1 MDAILL
7 DRFLSAEQG
16 FKSARFDVA
25 ETIPRNEMQLEEVR
39 HLTLV
44 KKLKEEFPFFKG
56 NYAILVLSW
65 ILMDFAGEMPTPN
78 YQYYVQAL
86 GGTGIALGLI
96 GFCSF
101 IALAAVQFPGGYLA
115 DRYGRRWLVSTM
127 TFALALC
134 YLFYALAPS
143 WHFILIGGVILNLCL
158 VYQPALWAMVSDSLP
173 PERRGMGFS
182 LIMLI
187 NSVTTTPGPVIAGIL
202 LWQFGLVS
210 SMRIVY
216 LIVTALYLSAAVLR
230 LRLRETVTSGDA
242 ISIQQFFSSY
252 PKAIQQSW
260 EAWKVV
266 PRSMFWLFVAQTITQ
281 FGVSGVQVILALYAR
296 DVLLIP
302 ESIWWIVFI
311 PLFLSMLV
319 VSIPIGKLID
329 KAGRRVPLLLSTV
342 LQVPTILLFLY
353 GDFTRVLISMSL
365 LGVTILLGMSAGSA
379 MQTDLVAQE
388 NRGKIIGF
396 TNFVGYIATAVG
408 MLLGNW
414 MYVSLSPQLPF
425 FLLLVLVIPQF
436 LIMLLLVPEPRKR
449 EQ

>member
-1 MDAILL
+1 
-7 DRFLSAEQG
+7 
-16 FKSARFDVA
+16 
-25 ETIPRNEMQLEEVR
+25 VR
-39 HLTLV
+39 DLALV
-44 KKLKEEFPFFKG
+44 KMFKEEFSFFKG
-56 NYAILVLSW
+56 NYSVLVSSW
-65 ILMDFAGEMPTPN
+65 VLMDFASEMPTPN

-96 GFCSF
+96 GFCGF

-134 YLFYALAPS
+134 YLFYALAPT
-143 WHFILIGGVILNLCL
+143 WHFILAGAVVLNLCL
-158 VYQPALWAMVSDSLP
+158 IYQPALWAMISDSLP

-202 LWQFGLVS
+202 LWMFGLIP

-216 LIVTALYLSAAVLR
+216 LIVTVLYLSAAVMR
-230 LRLRETVTSGDA
+230 LRLKETMTSGDP
-242 ISIQQFFSSY
+242 IRIQEFASSY
-252 PKAIQQSW
+252 PKAFRESLG
-260 EAWKVV
+260 AWKVV

-281 FGVSGVQVILALYAR
+281 FGVAGVQVIMALYAR

-302 ESIWWIVFI
+302 ESIWWIVFV

-319 VSIPIGKLID
+319 VSMPIGKLID
-329 KAGRRVPLLLSTV
+329 KAGRKLPLLLSAV
-342 LQVPTILLFLY
+342 LQVPTVLLFIY
-353 GDFTRVLISMSL
+353 GDLTRVLVSMSL

-396 TNFVGYIATAVG
+396 TNFVGYVATAIG

-414 MYVSLSPQLPF
+414 LYVSVSPQLPF
-425 FLLLVLVIPQF
+425 FLLLALSVPQF
-436 LIMLLLVPEPRKR
+436 IILLLRVSEPRKR

>member
-1 MDAILL
+1 
-7 DRFLSAEQG
+7 
-16 FKSARFDVA
+16 
-25 ETIPRNEMQLEEVR
+25 MQREEVR
-39 HLTLV
+39 HLALV
-44 KKLKEEFPFFKG
+44 GRFRDEFSFFKG
-56 NYAILVLSW
+56 NYAVLVMSW
-65 ILMDFAGEMPTPN
+65 ILMDFASEMPTPN

-127 TFALALC
+127 TFALASC

-143 WHFILIGGVILNLCL
+143 WHFILIGAVLLNLCL
-158 VYQPALWAMVSDSLP
+158 VYQPALWALISDSLP

-182 LIMLI
+182 LVMLI
-187 NSVTTTPGPVIAGIL
+187 NSVTTTPGPVVAGIL
-202 LWQFGLVS
+202 LWQFGLIP

-216 LIVTALYLSAAVLR
+216 LIVTAFYLLAAVMR
-230 LRLRETVTSGDA
+230 LRLKETMTSGDP
-242 ISIQQFFSSY
+242 IRIQEFFSSY
-252 PKAIQQSW
+252 TKAIRESW
-260 EAWKVV
+260 DAWKIV
-266 PRSMFWLFVAQTITQ
+266 PRSMFWLFVAQTIGQ
-281 FGVSGVQVILALYAR
+281 FGISGVQVIQALYAR

-319 VSIPIGKLID
+319 VSIPIGKMVD
-329 KAGRRVPLLLSTV
+329 KTGRKVPLLLSAV
-342 LQVPTILLFLY
+342 LQVPTVLLFIY
-353 GDFTRVLISMSL
+353 GDFTRVLVSMSL
-365 LGVTILLGMSAGSA
+365 FGVSILLGMSAGSA
-379 MQTDLVAQE
+379 MQTDLVARE

-396 TNFVGYIATAVG
+396 TNFVGYIAIAVG

-414 MYVSLSPQLPF
+414 MYVSLAPQLPF
-425 FLLLVLVIPQF
+425 FLLLVLSAPQF
-436 LIMLLLVPEPRKR
+436 LILLLLVTEPRKR

>member
-1 MDAILL
+1 MA
-7 DRFLSAEQG
+7 
-16 FKSARFDVA
+16 
-25 ETIPRNEMQLEEVR
+25 
-39 HLTLV
+39 LV
-44 KKLKEEFPFFKG
+44 KRFKEEFSFFKG
-56 NYAILVLSW
+56 NYAVLVLSW
-65 ILMDFAGEMPTPN
+65 VLMDFASEMPTPN

-96 GFCSF
+96 GFCGF

-134 YLFYALAPS
+134 FLFYALAPT
-143 WHFILIGGVILNLCL
+143 WHFILVGAVILNLCL
-158 VYQPALWAMVSDSLP
+158 IYQPALWAMISDSLP

-202 LWQFGLVS
+202 LWMFGLIP

-216 LIVTALYLSAAVLR
+216 LIMTVLYLSAAVMR
-230 LRLRETVTSGDA
+230 LRLKETVTSGDP
-242 ISIQQFFSSY
+242 IRIQEFASSY
-252 PKAIQQSW
+252 PKAIRESW
-260 EAWKVV
+260 GAWKVV

-281 FGVSGVQVILALYAR
+281 FGVAGVQVIVALYAR

-302 ESIWWIVFI
+302 ESIWWIVFV

-329 KAGRRVPLLLSTV
+329 KAGRKVPLLLSAV
-342 LQVPTILLFLY
+342 LQVPTVLLFIY
-353 GDFTRVLISMSL
+353 GDFTRVLVSMSL

-396 TNFVGYIATAVG
+396 TNFVGYVATAIG

-414 MYVSLSPQLPF
+414 LYVSVSPQLPF
-425 FLLLVLVIPQF
+425 FLLLALSVPQF
-436 LIMLLLVPEPRKR
+436 MILLLLVSEPGKR

>member
-1 MDAILL
+1 MRDLALVR
-7 DRFLSAEQG
+7 RF
-16 FKSARFDVA
+16 
-25 ETIPRNEMQLEEVR
+25 
-39 HLTLV
+39 
-44 KKLKEEFPFFKG
+44 KEEFSFFKG
-56 NYAILVLSW
+56 NYAVLVLSW
-65 ILMDFAGEMPTPN
+65 VLMDFASEMPTPN

-96 GFCSF
+96 GFCGF

-134 YLFYALAPS
+134 YLFYALAPT
-143 WHFILIGGVILNLCL
+143 WHFILIGAVILNLCL
-158 VYQPALWAMVSDSLP
+158 IYQPALWAMISDSLP

-202 LWQFGLVS
+202 LWMFGLIP

-216 LIVTALYLSAAVLR
+216 LIMTVLYLSAAFMR
-230 LRLRETVTSGDA
+230 LRLKETVTSGDP
-242 ISIQQFFSSY
+242 IRIQEFASSY
-252 PKAIQQSW
+252 PKAIRESW
-260 EAWKVV
+260 GAWKVV

-281 FGVSGVQVILALYAR
+281 FGVAGVQVIVALYAR

-302 ESIWWIVFI
+302 ESIWWIVFV

-329 KAGRRVPLLLSTV
+329 KAGRKVPLLLSAV
-342 LQVPTILLFLY
+342 LQVPTVLLFIY
-353 GDFTRVLISMSL
+353 GDFTRVLVSMSL

-396 TNFVGYIATAVG
+396 TNFVGYVATAIG

-414 MYVSLSPQLPF
+414 LYVSVSPQLPF
-425 FLLLVLVIPQF
+425 FLLLALSVPQF
-436 LIMLLLVPEPRKR
+436 MILLLLVSEPGKR

>member
-1 MDAILL
+1 VK
-7 DRFLSAEQG
+7 R
-16 FKSARFDVA
+16 
-25 ETIPRNEMQLEEVR
+25 
-39 HLTLV
+39 LTLV
-44 KKLKEEFPFFKG
+44 NKLKEEFSFFKG
-56 NYAILVLSW
+56 NYSVLVLSW
-65 ILMDFAGEMPTPN
+65 ILMDLASEMPSPN

-127 TFALALC
+127 TFALASC

-143 WHFILIGGVILNLCL
+143 WHFILIGAVILNLCL
-158 VYQPALWAMVSDSLP
+158 IYQPALWAMISDSLP

-182 LIMLI
+182 LVMLI

-202 LWQFGLVS
+202 LWQFGLVP

-230 LRLRETVTSGDA
+230 LRLKETMTSGDP
-242 ISIQQFFSSY
+242 IRIQEFASSY
-252 PKAIQQSW
+252 PKAIRESW
-260 EAWKVV
+260 AAWKVV
-266 PRSMFWLFVAQTITQ
+266 PRSMFWLFIAQTITQ
-281 FGVSGVQVILALYAR
+281 FGVAGIQVIQALYAR
-296 DVLLIP
+296 DVLHIP

-319 VSIPIGKLID
+319 VSIPIGKLVD
-329 KAGRRVPLLLSTV
+329 KAGRKVPLILSTV
-342 LQVPTILLFLY
+342 LQVPTVLLFIY

-365 LGVTILLGMSAGSA
+365 LGVTIILSMSAGSA

-396 TNFVGYIATAVG
+396 TNFVGYVATAIA

-414 MYVSLSPQLPF
+414 LYVSVSPQLPF
-425 FLLLVLVIPQF
+425 FLLLALTVPEF
-436 LIMLLLVPEPRKR
+436 MIMLLLVSEPRKR

>member
-1 MDAILL
+1 MSGLA
-7 DRFLSAEQG
+7 
-16 FKSARFDVA
+16 
-25 ETIPRNEMQLEEVR
+25 
-39 HLTLV
+39 LV
-44 KKLKEEFPFFKG
+44 KRFKEEFSFFKG
-56 NYAILVLSW
+56 NYAVLVLSW
-65 ILMDFAGEMPTPN
+65 VLMDFASEMPTPN

-96 GFCSF
+96 GFCGF
-101 IALAAVQFPGGYLA
+101 IALAVVQFPGGYLA

-134 YLFYALAPS
+134 FLFYALAPT
-143 WHFILIGGVILNLCL
+143 WHFILIGAVILNLCL
-158 VYQPALWAMVSDSLP
+158 IYQPALWAMISDSLP

-202 LWQFGLVS
+202 LWMFGLIS

-216 LIVTALYLSAAVLR
+216 LIVTVLYLSAAFMR
-230 LRLRETVTSGDA
+230 LRLKETMTSGDP
-242 ISIQQFFSSY
+242 IRIQEFASSY
-252 PKAIQQSW
+252 PKAIRESW
-260 EAWKVV
+260 GAWKVV

-281 FGVSGVQVILALYAR
+281 FGVAGVQVIVALYAR

-302 ESIWWIVFI
+302 ESIWWIVFV

-329 KAGRRVPLLLSTV
+329 KAGRKVPLLLSAV
-342 LQVPTILLFLY
+342 LQVPTVLLFIY
-353 GDFTRVLISMSL
+353 GDFTRVLVSMSL

-396 TNFVGYIATAVG
+396 TNFVGYVATAIG

-414 MYVSLSPQLPF
+414 LYVSVSPQLPF
-425 FLLLVLVIPQF
+425 FLLLVLSVPQF
-436 LIMLLLVPEPRKR
+436 MILLLLVSEPGKR